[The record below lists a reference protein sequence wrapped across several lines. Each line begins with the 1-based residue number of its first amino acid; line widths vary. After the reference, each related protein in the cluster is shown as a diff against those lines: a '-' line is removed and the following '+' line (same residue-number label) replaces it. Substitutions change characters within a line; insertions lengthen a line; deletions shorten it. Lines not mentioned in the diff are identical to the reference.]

1 MKCSNF
7 HFNGI
12 EWMLYFF
19 TKKPLTFKIQY
30 SEFNI
35 YKATYLNHVNGS
47 FETFNIKEIEY
58 YSKNMFFYRKS
69 IYLT

>member
-1 MKCSNF
+1 MDAIFF
-7 HFNGI
+7 HRNNITFHRKLNI
-12 EWMLYFF
+12 QY
-19 TKKPLTFKIQY
+19 LTFKIQY